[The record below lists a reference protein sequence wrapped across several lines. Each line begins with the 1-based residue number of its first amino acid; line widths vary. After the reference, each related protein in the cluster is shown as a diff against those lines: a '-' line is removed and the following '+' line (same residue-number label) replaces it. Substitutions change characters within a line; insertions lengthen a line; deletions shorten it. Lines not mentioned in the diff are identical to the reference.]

1 MAVSETGRP
10 LYIQVKENLAKLI
23 ISGEWPPGIRLASER
38 ELTDQL
44 GVSRVT
50 VRNAIQ
56 ALEEDGLVYRVH
68 GKGTFVAKPKMEMNA
83 HDLISFTS
91 SMLRRGNQPSAQ
103 VLEFSRISASR
114 KVAKALEVELGHQVY
129 RVRRLRRANNLPL
142 VIELSFFP
150 RDLCSRLEEVDLA
163 AVSIYHVLYEEMG
176 IQCRK
181 VHQSLEAVAATEEEA
196 QILEV
201 ETGFPLM
208 LVERLCYNTDGR
220 VIEFAKDLYRGDC
233 SRFISDLEP

>member
-23 ISGEWPPGIRLASER
+23 TSGEWPPGIKLASER

-68 GKGTFVAKPKMEMNA
+68 GKGTFVAKPKMEMNV

-91 SMLRRGNQPSAQ
+91 SMLRRGIQPSAR
-103 VLEFSRISASR
+103 VLEFSRIPAGR
-114 KVAKALEVELGHQVY
+114 KVADALEVELGHQVY
-129 RVRRLRRANNLPL
+129 RVRRLRLANNLPL

-163 AVSIYHVLYEEMG
+163 AASIYHVLYEEMG
-176 IQCRK
+176 IQCKK
-181 VHQSLEAVAATEEEA
+181 VHQSLEAAAATEEEA
-196 QILEV
+196 EILAV
-201 ETGFPLM
+201 EPGFPLM
-208 LVERLCYNTDGR
+208 LVERLSYNADGR
-220 VIEFAKDLYRGDC
+220 VVEFAKDLYRGDC